1 MSAEDRP
8 AAASFPEKFAALAQA
23 WRAQLPQ
30 RLHEAQ
36 HKVQALRADP
46 SDDASLQ
53 ELHRILHTVAGSAGT
68 FGMPDLGTAARA
80 AEHEC
85 DRLMDSQ
92 HRQAGDL
99 DDVGRMVEALVRA
112 TEA

>member
-1 MSAEDRP
+1 MTAEDRP

-36 HKVQALRADP
+36 HRLQALRADP
-46 SDDASLQ
+46 SDGASLQ
-53 ELHRILHTVAGSAGT
+53 ELHRILHTLAGSAGT
-68 FGMPDLGTAARA
+68 FGMPDVSIAAKA

-85 DRLMDSQ
+85 DRLMDSP
-92 HRQAGDL
+92 HRAAGDFE
-99 DDVGRMVEALVRA
+99 DVTGLVDALVRA